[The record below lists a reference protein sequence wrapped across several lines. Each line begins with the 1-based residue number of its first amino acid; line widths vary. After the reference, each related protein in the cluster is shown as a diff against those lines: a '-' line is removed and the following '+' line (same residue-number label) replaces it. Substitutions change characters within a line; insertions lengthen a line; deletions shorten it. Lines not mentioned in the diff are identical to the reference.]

1 MSKLCNKCGQVLEDE
16 LTVCPYCGREV
27 EPVVNENNNI
37 EDIIEVPIVNQT
49 DNSTLDGTIPLVM
62 AAPTLDDIKPV
73 NEIENIAM
81 TSTPSEVVTPVE
93 VQTPEAVPVVEA
105 GVAQEPTVEEVTPV
119 EETQPVEV
127 QTSEVEMPEVPEIE
141 KIDEKEKLEIPTPE
155 INITTTPVVVETAP
169 KLGDVNDILTTV
181 EVEVENNSLETVSIE
196 ANEKVLVEEE
206 EVFEI
211 PVMPEPSIGEINPEL
226 LGNKYDNEEQANQ
239 EKLEAKKKMEEQ
251 EQERRLQEELAK
263 REIPME
269 RPDLLA
275 GFGQPDTTVEV
286 EEPKTKKTGG
296 KKAGLI
302 VAILVILVIGGLAA
316 WFVLSGGLDKL
327 LNKEPK
333 YLPIDPVNTYYE
345 GFNEGNSE
353 KIISSFVPCLANS
366 DNVSNIVTN
375 SLNMKNQNPN
385 MKITFSETNTE
396 VVNGD
401 DTKHL
406 DKHLLDNCSSKP
418 EISDYKHIFIEQKT
432 KLNTDSKEELSET
445 EFWVAQI
452 EEKWY
457 IIMIQ

>member
-1 MSKLCNKCGQVLEDE
+1 M
-16 LTVCPYCGREV
+16 
-27 EPVVNENNNI
+27 
-37 EDIIEVPIVNQT
+37 
-49 DNSTLDGTIPLVM
+49 
-62 AAPTLDDIKPV
+62 
-73 NEIENIAM
+73 
-81 TSTPSEVVTPVE
+81 
-93 VQTPEAVPVVEA
+93 
-105 GVAQEPTVEEVTPV
+105 
-119 EETQPVEV
+119 
-127 QTSEVEMPEVPEIE
+127 
-141 KIDEKEKLEIPTPE
+141 
-155 INITTTPVVVETAP
+155 
-169 KLGDVNDILTTV
+169 
-181 EVEVENNSLETVSIE
+181 
-196 ANEKVLVEEE
+196 
-206 EVFEI
+206 
-211 PVMPEPSIGEINPEL
+211 
-226 LGNKYDNEEQANQ
+226 
-239 EKLEAKKKMEEQ
+239 
-251 EQERRLQEELAK
+251 
-263 REIPME
+263 
-269 RPDLLA
+269 
-275 GFGQPDTTVEV
+275 
-286 EEPKTKKTGG
+286 
-296 KKAGLI
+296 
-302 VAILVILVIGGLAA
+302 LVIGGLAA